1 MTMGKVTPLP
11 GDLSRRTFLKQ
22 AGGAFLM
29 LSGLSALSDR
39 SDAEEL
45 AVRASVENPFA
56 AIWQRP
62 REVVIHRQAT
72 GERRRLLL
80 WHPQEGWV
88 RDGYSE
94 ACFMLRDVVV
104 GEVKQ
109 IDLGL
114 LNMLYA
120 IQSWYL
126 ANSVFEPL
134 IVTSG
139 YRNPVRNLGIEGAAK
154 NSMHTI
160 GRAADVRVRGLTTT
174 QLWQMAAALRAGG
187 VGYYPGKG
195 FVHID
200 TGRIRYWQG

>member
-1 MTMGKVTPLP
+1 MAGPVEVP
-11 GDLSRRTFLKQ
+11 GDLSRRVFLRQ
-22 AGGAFLM
+22 AGGAFLA
-29 LSGLSALSDR
+29 LAGLPALAERSA
-39 SDAEEL
+39 AEEL
-45 AVRASVENPFA
+45 AAASQAGNPFA

-80 WHPQEGWV
+80 WDPREGWL
-88 RDGYSE
+88 RDGYVE
-94 ACFMLRDVVV
+94 ACRMLRDVVA
-104 GEVKQ
+104 GEVRQ

-126 ANSVFEPL
+126 ANGVYEPL
-134 IVTSG
+134 VVTSG
-139 YRNPVRNLGIEGAAK
+139 YRNPVRNRGIEGAAR
-154 NSMHTI
+154 NSMHTY
-160 GRAADVRVRGLTTT
+160 GKAVDMRVRGLTTA
-174 QLWQMAAALRAGG
+174 QLWQMSAALRAGG

-200 TGRIRYWQG
+200 TGRLRYWQG